1 MLVIAIVIKSREPT
15 QKGWISA
22 TYWNPLVIP
31 PGLPQLNPRNPLQL
45 IIFSAVVFVGKS
57 HRELIKMLR
66 LLERSEKLKE
76 NKNVV
81 QDCGCM
87 QDNLLVTKT
96 DIPIK
101 LPA

>member
-1 MLVIAIVIKSREPT
+1 MDISYLLESSCNSPRTATTQPQKSP
-15 QKGWISA
+15 A
-22 TYWNPLVIP
+22 VDNL
-31 PGLPQLNPRNPLQL
+31 L
-45 IIFSAVVFVGKS
+45 AVVFVGKS

>member
-1 MLVIAIVIKSREPT
+1 MEIVIKSRRPT

-22 TYWNPLVIP
+22 TYWNPLGIP
-31 PGLPQLNPRNPLQL
+31 PGLSGLNHRNPLQL

-57 HRELIKMLR
+57 PRELIKMLR

-76 NKNVV
+76 DKNMV
-81 QDCGCM
+81 QDCSCM
-87 QDNLLVTKT
+87 QDNLLMTKT
-96 DIPIK
+96 DIPVE